1 LADTVLVA
9 NNVTAASIREIWV
22 CRIGFIFKLI
32 SFASIERDFA
42 VPAAM
47 RL

>member
-1 LADTVLVA
+1 MTTLGLL
-9 NNVTAASIREIWV
+9 REIWV

>member
-1 LADTVLVA
+1 VLMFRQP
-9 NNVTAASIREIWV
+9 TLS
-22 CRIGFIFKLI
+22 LL
-32 SFASIERDFA
+32 FALSAVIKRDFA